1 MAARHDKTTDPR
13 LQEELL
19 QARRGT
25 AFFARKLNELSDAE
39 LDGVSLLP
47 GWTRRHVVAH
57 VRYNAR
63 AIARLIEWAA
73 TGVET
78 PMYSSPEARNHEI
91 EFGATLSP
99 IALRHLFDHSAVHL
113 NVEWRDLP
121 AQAWQH
127 TVKTAQGRTV
137 PATETVWMR
146 TREVWIHAIDLDN
159 GATFTD
165 IPEPVLERLLKDI
178 TGAWHTRGTDEGL
191 VITATDRGVDV
202 HRGFHPGGRPLDE
215 PGDRPGVV
223 ADVRGD
229 VAAGPAGKQRIAV
242 ELRVREFVELAGEER
257 RAPARLQQGCKQLRV
272 RRLVVAGNHQ
282 ASLTTRFFSSPRP
295 SMVVTRSWPSCR

>member
-1 MAARHDKTTDPR
+1 MVARHDQTADPVL
-13 LQEELL
+13 LQSLL

-39 LDGVSLLP
+39 LDGGSLLP

-57 VRYNAR
+57 VGYNAR

-121 AQAWQH
+121 ADAWH
-127 TVKTAQGRTV
+127 HKVKTAQGRVV
-137 PATETVWMR
+137 PAEETVWMR
-146 TREVWIHAIDLDN
+146 TREVWLHAVDLDN
-159 GATFTD
+159 GASFSD
-165 IPEPVLERLLKDI
+165 VPAAVLERLLSDI
-178 TGAWHTRGTDEGL
+178 TGAWHTRGTNSGL
-191 VITATDRGVDV
+191 VIRVDGTALAFGDTSASNPTIITG
-202 HRGFHPGGRPLDE
+202 PLAA
-215 PGDRPGVV
+215 VV
-223 ADVRGD
+223 QW
-229 VAAGPAGKQRIAV
+229 AAGRGSGGVKVEGSGADAAV
-242 ELRVREFVELAGEER
+242 PS
-257 RAPARLQQGCKQLRV
+257 APK
-272 RRLVVAGNHQ
+272 
-282 ASLTTRFFSSPRP
+282 
-295 SMVVTRSWPSCR
+295 WI